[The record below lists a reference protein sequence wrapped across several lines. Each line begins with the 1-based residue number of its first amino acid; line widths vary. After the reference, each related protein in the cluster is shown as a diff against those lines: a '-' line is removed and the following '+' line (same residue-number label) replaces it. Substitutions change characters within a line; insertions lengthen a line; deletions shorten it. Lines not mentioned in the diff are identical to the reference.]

1 MHSSTYL
8 VAGLSLT
15 RTFRICLLF
24 SARSGPSLTIRPKVS
39 SFLSCFISLIQQIY
53 IYTHICISY
62 KAWLLCKEKGR
73 VVFPPQM
80 PYQQGDWELSAQRS
94 KSPLA
99 ENGTEHFGSDYWT
112 VTKCGGFQWHGFFF
126 WPLCVTL
133 LSTAGKK
140 NLSQRGI
147 QNGKMHY
154 VK

>member
-1 MHSSTYL
+1 MHLSTYL

-15 RTFRICLLF
+15 RTFWICLLF
-24 SARSGPSLTIRPKVS
+24 SARSGPLTIRPKVS
-39 SFLSCFISLIQQIY
+39 SFLSCFISY
-53 IYTHICISY
+53 PTNMYICISY

-99 ENGTEHFGSDYWT
+99 ENGTEHFGSDYST
-112 VTKCGGFQWHGFFF
+112 VTKDGGFQWHGFFF

-133 LSTAGKK
+133 LSSAGKRS
-140 NLSQRGI
+140 LSQRGI
-147 QNGKMHY
+147 QNGKMHN